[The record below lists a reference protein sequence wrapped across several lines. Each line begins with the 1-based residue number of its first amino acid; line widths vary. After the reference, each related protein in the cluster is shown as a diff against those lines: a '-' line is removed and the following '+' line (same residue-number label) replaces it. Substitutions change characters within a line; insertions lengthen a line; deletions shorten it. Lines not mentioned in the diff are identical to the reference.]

1 MESIWIDKR
10 EVGPWAKF
18 TFLFCL
24 FCWWSGSW
32 SQWCSSCWRRS
43 HRTSHIT
50 MVCCHS
56 YKICPVVVRAM
67 LQKRWQPGLA
77 TMLYQVQKQTR
88 QDSVR
93 QYYTLQDSTMPRN
106 MCFVRQ
112 PVVNFSQFKR
122 NGESLGSGYIK
133 KIWNARLTVS
143 ILRLDPN
150 IQKAKNNADFIEQHN
165 TYAHLGGKPFFF
177 FFQAVHWQVND
188 NKSKICEITLWARVW
203 LPFYSF
209 AENIKTASWF

>member
-1 MESIWIDKR
+1 MESIWLDKR
-10 EVGPWAKF
+10 EVRPWAKF

-24 FCWWSGSW
+24 FCWWLGSW

-77 TMLYQVQKQTR
+77 TMLYQVQKQ
-88 QDSVR
+88 DKIVW
-93 QYYTLQDSTMPRN
+93 DSTIHYKTVQCHAI
-106 MCFVRQ
+106 CFVRQ

-122 NGESLGSGYIK
+122 NGESLGSGCLK
-133 KIWNARLTVS
+133 KLWNARLTVS

-150 IQKAKNNADFIEQHN
+150 TQK
-165 TYAHLGGKPFFF
+165 G
-177 FFQAVHWQVND
+177 
-188 NKSKICEITLWARVW
+188 
-203 LPFYSF
+203 
-209 AENIKTASWF
+209 